1 MTRLAWDVPVVLV
14 PGAVDDL
21 REVSVREALLDVAL
35 PGIAGVRITTGRLGH
50 RTVLAGVEPVV
61 DGPVG
66 TDLTLAVALL
76 ALGRPVPVL
85 AVGTA
90 LQRAVLA
97 ALAAV
102 PAGTTVTY
110 GELAERAGAP
120 GAARATARVMATNR
134 VPLVLPCH
142 RVVPAAGGT
151 GAYGWGAEV
160 KAALLACEGAVPDGR
175 RSTDAVAA
183 VLA

>member
-1 MTRLAWDVPVVLV
+1 MARLAWDVPVVLV
-14 PGAVDDL
+14 PGAADDL
-21 REVSVREALLDVAL
+21 REVSVREAALDVTL
-35 PGIAGVRITTGRLGH
+35 PGVGGVRITTGRLWH

-61 DGPVG
+61 DGTVG
-66 TDLTLAVALL
+66 RDLTLAVALL

-102 PAGTTVTY
+102 PVGTTVTY
-110 GELAERAGAP
+110 GELADRAGAP
-120 GAARATARVMATNR
+120 GAARAAARVMATNR

-151 GAYGWGAEV
+151 GAYG
-160 KAALLACEGAVPDGR
+160 
-175 RSTDAVAA
+175 
-183 VLA
+183 